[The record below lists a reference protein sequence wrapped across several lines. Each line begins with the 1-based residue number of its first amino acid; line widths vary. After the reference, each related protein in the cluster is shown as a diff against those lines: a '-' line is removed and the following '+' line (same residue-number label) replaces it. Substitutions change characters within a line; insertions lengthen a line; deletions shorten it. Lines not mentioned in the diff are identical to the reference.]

1 MDDFNLTFFVD
12 ELKVSF
18 NKKKAR
24 LALALHAVGWETDIA
39 WLNGDDPD
47 IEEIVG
53 GVVQSGAKR
62 RDFEQKQDLMLFDE
76 VDTIQTSVNDR
87 IFLAAINWYAGLRF
101 LASDWRDGV
110 RLLLKSFELL
120 DMCRGMIE
128 CELWQRL
135 EAEKKGRAT
144 HGGKAKAALFSPLK
158 AEVIR
163 LLQDKQPEGGWK
175 SKNAALN
182 AIDNDVYA
190 FIEQHGFPGL
200 SGKESSEIIPAT
212 EPRDKIPRLVSGWSR
227 DDADVKA
234 AFDAVVKQKKKSA
247 PKGAE

>member
-1 MDDFNLTFFVD
+1 MDDFNLNSFVD
-12 ELKVSF
+12 ELKRSF
-18 NKKKAR
+18 NNKKGQ
-24 LALALHAVGWETDIA
+24 LALALHTVGWETDIA

-47 IEEIVG
+47 IDEIVE
-53 GVVQSGAKR
+53 GVVQSAAKR
-62 RDFEQKQDLMLFDE
+62 RDFEQKQDLMMFE
-76 VDTIQTSVNDR
+76 EADTIQTAVNDR

-110 RLLLKSFELL
+110 RLLLKAFELL

-135 EAEKKGRAT
+135 EAEKKGRAI

-175 SKNAALN
+175 SKNAAID
-182 AIDNDVYA
+182 AIYNDTNA
-190 FIEQHGFPGL
+190 FIKQFDFPGY
-200 SGKESSEIIPAT
+200 SEEKKAKNDPEDLYDRIRHLIS
-212 EPRDKIPRLVSGWSR
+212 DWSR

>member
-1 MDDFNLTFFVD
+1 MDDFNRNSFFD
-12 ELKVSF
+12 ELKRSF
-18 NKKKAR
+18 NNKKGQ
-24 LALALHAVGWETDIA
+24 LVLALHAVGWETDIA

-47 IEEIVG
+47 IDEIVK
-53 GVVQSGAKR
+53 GVVQSAAKR
-62 RDFEQKQDLMLFDE
+62 RDFEQKQDLMLFE
-76 VDTIQTSVNDR
+76 EADTIQTSVNDR

-120 DMCRGMIE
+120 DMCRGMIG

-135 EAEKKGRAT
+135 ETEKKGRAI

-175 SKNAALN
+175 SKKAAID
-182 AIDNDVYA
+182 AIDNDIYA
-190 FIEQHGFPGL
+190 FIKQFEFPGY
-200 SGKESSEIIPAT
+200 SEEENAKSKREDPFT
-212 EPRDKIPRLVSGWSR
+212 RIPRLVSDWSR

-234 AFDAVVKQKKKSA
+234 AFEAVVKQKKKCA